1 VTAVGRRGPLVG
13 LLAAHAVS
21 MTGNVLTLVALPLYV
36 LMTTGSAAQTGITG
50 FFATLPVVLG
60 GAFGGVLVDRIGYRR
75 ATVLADLMSGATIA
89 LVPLLD
95 STVGL
100 SFPSLLGLVF
110 LSGLLD
116 TPGQTAR
123 IALLPEAAQQAGMPL
138 ERAVGVLEATERG
151 ARMLGAPLA
160 GLGVALIGPL
170 SVLALDAVTFAV
182 SALLVVRLVPKNLGA
197 RTPVDATSA
206 QGYWAELGDGFRFV
220 VREPLLRAIVLLVLL
235 TNLLDAAKTSVLLP
249 VYAERELGGGAAFGL
264 LVGVMAGGAL
274 AGNLGFSAG
283 GHRLPR
289 RPLFVVAFALAG
301 GPPSLALAAGLPLPW
316 LVAVTALSGF
326 CAGAINPIIGVVKLE
341 RVPPGMRARVYG
353 LIGAGAWAA
362 MPLGSL
368 LAGFAVEHVGLRPT
382 LVAVGVTYLLIT
394 LTPLLG
400 GPWRGLDRRRP
411 NRSSQV
417 STTYGRP
424 GLR

>member
-1 VTAVGRRGPLVG
+1 MRSRRPLTG

-21 MTGNVLTLVALPLYV
+21 TTGNVLTLIALPLYV
-36 LMTTGSAAQTGITG
+36 LTTTGSAALTGVTG
-50 FFATLPVVLG
+50 AFATAPVVLG
-60 GAFGGVLVDRIGYRR
+60 GTFGGVLVDRIGYRR
-75 ATVLADLMSGATIA
+75 SSIVADVVSGVTIA

-95 STVGL
+95 STIGL
-100 SFPSLLGLVF
+100 PFPVLLALVF
-110 LSGLLD
+110 VSGLLD

-123 IALLPEAAQQAGMPL
+123 TALLPEAAAASGVPV
-138 ERAVGVLEATERG
+138 ERAVGLLEATERG

-160 GLGVALIGPL
+160 GLGVALMGPL
-170 SVLALDAVTFAV
+170 PVLALDAASFAV
-182 SALLVVRLVPKNLGA
+182 SALLVARLVPAALDTRVPDEVAG
-197 RTPVDATSA
+197 PH
-206 QGYWAELGDGFRFV
+206 GYWSELGDGLRFV
-220 VREPLLRAIVLLVLL
+220 AHEPLLRAMVLLVLL

-274 AGNLGFSAG
+274 AGNLAFTAV

-301 GPPSLALAAGLPLPW
+301 GPPTLALAAGIPLPG
-316 LVAVTALSGF
+316 LVAVTAVSGF
-326 CAGAINPIIGVVKLE
+326 CAGAINPVLGLVKLE

-353 LIGAGAWAA
+353 LIGAGCWAA

-368 LAGFAVEHVGLRPT
+368 GAGLAVEHVGLHPT
-382 LVAVGVTYLLIT
+382 LVAAGTAYVLIT

-400 GPWRGLDRRRP
+400 GPWRGLDRPRED
-411 NRSSQV
+411 RSAQV
-417 STTYGRP
+417 STQ
-424 GLR
+424 L

>member
-1 VTAVGRRGPLVG
+1 VRSRRPLVG

-21 MTGNVLTLVALPLYV
+21 TTGNVLTLIALPLYV
-36 LMTTGSAAQTGITG
+36 LTTTGSAALTGLTG
-50 FFATLPVVLG
+50 AFATAPVVLG
-60 GAFGGVLVDRIGYRR
+60 GTFGGVLVDRIGYRR
-75 ATVLADLMSGATIA
+75 SSIVADVVSGVTIA

-95 STVGL
+95 STTGL
-100 SFPSLLGLVF
+100 PFPVLLALVF
-110 LSGLLD
+110 VSGLLD

-123 IALLPEAAQQAGMPL
+123 TALLPEAAAASGVPV
-138 ERAVGVLEATERG
+138 ERAVGLLEATERG

-160 GLGVALIGPL
+160 GLGVALMGPL
-170 SVLALDAVTFAV
+170 PVLALDAASFAV
-182 SALLVVRLVPKNLGA
+182 SALLVARLVPGA
-197 RTPVDATSA
+197 LDTRVPDEVPAPH
-206 QGYWAELGDGFRFV
+206 GYWRELGDGLRFV
-220 VREPLLRAIVLLVLL
+220 AHEPLLRAMVLLVLL

-274 AGNLGFSAG
+274 TGNLAFTAA

-301 GPPSLALAAGLPLPW
+301 GPPTLALAAGIPLPG
-316 LVAVTALSGF
+316 LVAVTAVSGF
-326 CAGAINPIIGVVKLE
+326 CAGAINPIIGLVKLE

-353 LIGAGAWAA
+353 LIGAGCWAA

-368 LAGFAVEHVGLRPT
+368 VAGLAVEHGGLRPT
-382 LVAVGVTYLLIT
+382 LVAAGTAYVLIT

-400 GPWRGLDRRRP
+400 GPWRGLDQP
-411 NRSSQV
+411 GAARSAQV
-417 STTYGRP
+417 STQA
-424 GLR
+424 